1 MQGVQ
6 GNGDLHMLMIPTE
19 QGEQEFIR
27 SIDHSKIESWQ
38 HFEYLLSFIIENRFL
53 RIYQAHL
60 QSINLSHEI
69 DLKDCSDKKKLQ
81 NRKKKQAK

>member
-1 MQGVQ
+1 MRDFDVSKYYFPMQGVES
-6 GNGDLHMLMIPTE
+6 NGDLHMLMIPTE

-27 SIDHSKIESWQ
+27 SIDHTKIESWQ

-60 QSINLSHEI
+60 QSINLSKNFEEI
-69 DLKDCSDKKKLQ
+69 KDAS
-81 NRKKKQAK
+81 